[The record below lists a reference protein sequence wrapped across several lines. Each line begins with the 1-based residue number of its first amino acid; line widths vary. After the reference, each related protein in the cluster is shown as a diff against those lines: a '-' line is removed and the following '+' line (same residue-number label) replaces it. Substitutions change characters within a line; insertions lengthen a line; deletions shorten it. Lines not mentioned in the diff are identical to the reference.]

1 MMEELKACPHCGG
14 KAVFERFNNPKNW
27 YVVRCTVCGCQTDG
41 FRINHDDA
49 TDAQNKS
56 ANAAVWNRRAEPE
69 NKPHGLQTTW
79 NTPDRCSYCGEH
91 LAKEWSYC
99 PECGKPTDLILPDNL
114 EKPLVIRELAAD
126 YLKICENKCGG
137 NRSTGIQPCRYWVMP
152 DIDSDGKPIPG
163 YCKLETYVTRK
174 NDEK

>member
-1 MMEELKACPHCGG
+1 MKGLKTSEIVKGLRACVIEADCTACPLKHYDKNTCEEYLATQAADRLEEL
-14 KAVFERFNNPKNW
+14 
-27 YVVRCTVCGCQTDG
+27 
-41 FRINHDDA
+41 
-49 TDAQNKS
+49 
-56 ANAAVWNRRAEPE
+56 NRRAEPE

-79 NTPDRCSYCGEH
+79 DTPDRCSYCGEH

-137 NRSTGIQPCRYWVMP
+137 NLSTGIQPCRYWVMP